1 MKSVLSG
8 IRRTTLFILFGI
20 IVTTA
25 QGQGYFQLG
34 FQQARY
40 ACPNV
45 NRIVYVYNYTRPW
58 LSQKM
63 AYFGQGHGYS
73 LIYGQLGKK
82 LGWEMSFSL
91 FKEQHDA
98 FGLEP
103 DSREMGYRRIINSN
117 YAMYFGIP
125 VRLWKSRKFEAN
137 IQASLLYTFYILQTL
152 YARNPDFSESRSET
166 PVNQLAHTGVSLG
179 LGLRYFPL
187 RWLGFELRPFVAAN
201 FSPLKVAGLSESLQ
215 SIQANYELKDPY
227 YFLGLQGSVIFA
239 KRKKTF

>member
-1 MKSVLSG
+1 MQ
-8 IRRTTLFILFGI
+8 RTAFLFIFFTIALHT
-20 IVTTA
+20 VR
-25 QGQGYFQLG
+25 GQGYFQFG
-34 FQQARY
+34 YQQARY
-40 ACPNV
+40 QCHNV

-73 LIYGQLGKK
+73 LVYGQLGKK

-91 FKEQHDA
+91 FREQHDA

-103 DSREMGYRRIINSN
+103 DSRAMGYRRIINSN

-152 YARNPDFSESRSET
+152 YARNPEFLESQSET
-166 PVNQLAHTGVSLG
+166 PVNQQAHTGISLG

-187 RWLGFELRPFVAAN
+187 RWLGFELRPFASAN
-201 FSPLKVAGLSESLQ
+201 FRQLNVAGLSESLQ
-215 SIQANYELKDPY
+215 SVQANYELKDPY
-227 YFLGLQGSVIFA
+227 FFLGLQGSLIFA
-239 KRKKTF
+239 RRKKTY